1 MFYAIRLERTVT
13 SIRLAYSRESGD
25 GRTIDRSLL
34 FRPHRESPHPL
45 QMMP

>member
-1 MFYAIRLERTVT
+1 MFLRHPPWTYRNLDP
-13 SIRLAYSRESGD
+13 LAYSRESGD
-25 GRTIDRSLL
+25 DRTIDRSLL